1 MKQWMATLALLL
13 INVSPCRA
21 QTAVVDVKNDK
32 TSQDVSQD
40 VSQEDFRD
48 VSSDL
53 RCPTCTGLS
62 VLDSDA
68 PFSVQIKNEVKEQLA
83 SGKDKDAILKFFTER
98 YGPWILRAPPKE
110 GIHLLAWLLPFG
122 ALLIGPLL
130 IWLFFWARRSKQS
143 ETEVVARPVDEI
155 VVEMHSRL
163 DEMRCS
169 DGDIA

>member
-1 MKQWMATLALLL
+1 MKYAMATLALLL
-13 INVSPCRA
+13 VIVSPCRA
-21 QTAVVDVKNDK
+21 QTAVVDVKNEKVNKDVK
-32 TSQDVSQD
+32 IDVNQD
-40 VSQEDFRD
+40 EFRD

-62 VLDSDA
+62 ILDSDA

-110 GIHLLAWLLPFG
+110 GLHLWAWLLPFG

-130 IWLFFWARRSKQS
+130 IWLFFWARKSKQS

-155 VVEMHSRL
+155 VVEMQSRL
-163 DEMRCS
+163 EEMRRS

>member
-1 MKQWMATLALLL
+1 MRHLMATCALVL
-13 INVSPCRA
+13 IVVSPSLA

-32 TSQDVSQD
+32 ANQASSQD
-40 VSQEDFRD
+40 DFRD

-110 GIHLLAWLLPFG
+110 GVHLLAWLLPFG

-163 DEMRCS
+163 DEMRRS

>member
-1 MKQWMATLALLL
+1 MRHLTATFALLL
-13 INVSPCRA
+13 IIVSPCRA
-21 QTAVVDVKNDK
+21 ETADVDVKNSK
-32 TSQDVSQD
+32 ANQASSQDVNQD
-40 VSQEDFRD
+40 AFRD

-110 GIHLLAWLLPFG
+110 GVHLLAWLLPFG

-163 DEMRCS
+163 DEMRRS